1 MGTQTKTNNAVANNP
16 RTKEFV
22 SEQGNTYI
30 FQRVTPSKWL
40 KILDESEA
48 GGTRSRTKLYP
59 AILGNVVVQPGGLS
73 VDDFDKEVYEEGE
86 PVRGGFSE
94 LDEVVT
100 AAIRFQQGKQ

>member
-16 RTKEFV
+16 KVKEFT
-22 SEQGNTYI
+22 SEFGNKYV

-48 GGTRSRTKLYP
+48 GGQRSRVRLYP
-59 AILGNVVVQPGGLS
+59 AVLANIVVQPAGLEPDS
-73 VDDFDKEVYEEGE
+73 FETEEDAEVQ
-86 PVRGGFSE
+86 RGGFSE

-100 AAIRFQQGKQ
+100 AAIRFQRGQ